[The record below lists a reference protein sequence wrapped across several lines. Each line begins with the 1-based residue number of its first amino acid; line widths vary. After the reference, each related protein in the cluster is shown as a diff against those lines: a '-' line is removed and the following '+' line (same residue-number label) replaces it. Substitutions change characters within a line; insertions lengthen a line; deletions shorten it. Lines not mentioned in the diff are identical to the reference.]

1 MQIKL
6 CDIIAKLGAE
16 VINPTQEETGIK
28 GLASLSGA
36 GPDEL
41 SFYHDGRYLNDLKVT
56 KAAAVLVPLDFDEGV
71 GHVPLIKVKSPSM
84 AFNEIAKDLYASESD
99 SYEKG
104 IHPRAVIA
112 EDVQIDPATV

>member
-56 KAAAVLVPLDFDEGV
+56 KAAAVLVPRPAGLAARDEMQR
-71 GHVPLIKVKSPSM
+71 VPLRVQH
-84 AFNEIAKDLYASESD
+84 D
-99 SYEKG
+99 
-104 IHPRAVIA
+104 PRPLAPHHL
-112 EDVQIDPATV
+112 DVLTVVETDAHVVRVG